1 VTKVKRD
8 FYKLVIGLLV
18 ISMSIFKPL
27 EVYADNPKQIDD
39 ADTVWIIGYDVN
51 GFSCWSLSSS
61 KRIPTLQVKISG
73 RWVNKAKAKLSKNTS
88 ICGDKKYPW
97 LAIYNW
103 KVDEFGTTPN
113 AGSSARDLM
122 VRQYLPKFG
131 SNKAFVGD
139 VFTKQVYSSN
149 SDRIKDAM
157 KVLEEELGV
166 GSGPTGSS
174 SSSSSK
180 LAGCR
185 YKGKKLYGKI
195 QIVDFLPDIKVQVV
209 DFLPDLKVQ
218 VVDFLPTSCGK
229 WEFVDF
235 LPDLKVQFVDFL
247 PDIKIQYVDFLP
259 GLN

>member
-8 FYKLVIGLLV
+8 FYRLVIAILV
-18 ISMSIFKPL
+18 ICLSTLIPS
-27 EVYADNPKQIDD
+27 EVYANNPKQIDD
-39 ADTVWIIGYDVN
+39 ADTVWIVGYDVN
-51 GFSCWSLSSS
+51 GFSCWSLSSG

-73 RWVNKAKAKLSKNTS
+73 RWVSKAKAKLSKNS
-88 ICGDKKYPW
+88 SMCRDKKYPW

-103 KVDEFGTTPN
+103 KVDEFGTTPH

-122 VRQYLPKFG
+122 VREYLPKFG
-131 SNKAFVGD
+131 SEKAFVSD

-149 SDRIKDAM
+149 SDRIKDGM

-166 GSGPTGSS
+166 ASGTTSS
-174 SSSSSK
+174 SSSSTSK

-185 YKGKKLYGKI
+185 FKGKKLYGKI